1 MIISFIRLF
10 ERCWR
15 RRCSSDLPQRQRLEI
30 PQGGFASVNGLWLE
44 RHHPAG
50 RRASSTN
57 RSSSIQMSGPMS
69 KKQLFVALLSLL
81 ICAPSYAGAALDG
94 EISAAQERDANGNGL
109 TDEAISRELELFR
122 GVEVSLRQA
131 LRIADSLHP
140 GSRIVDVSFDGGSG
154 SSVYRVKM
162 FRQDRIWADTI
173 DAKTGQVAGNA
184 TVSSMSEL
192 NLEDRLNLIAMQSV
206 RQELADAVFVA
217 EDNTSGKALSGG
229 LMNEAG
235 KLIFVIVVLS
245 GTSLKQVMLEP
256 PSANNLETLP
266 RRSKQH

>member
-1 MIISFIRLF
+1 
-10 ERCWR
+10 
-15 RRCSSDLPQRQRLEI
+15 
-30 PQGGFASVNGLWLE
+30 
-44 RHHPAG
+44 
-50 RRASSTN
+50 
-57 RSSSIQMSGPMS
+57 
-69 KKQLFVALLSLL
+69 LL
-81 ICAPSYAGAALDG
+81 ICAPSYAGATLDG
-94 EISAAQERDANGNGL
+94 EISAAQEQDANGNGL

-122 GVEVSLRQA
+122 GAEVSLRQA
-131 LRIADSLHP
+131 LKLADSLHP

-154 SSVYRVKM
+154 SSVYRVKT

-173 DAKTGQVAGNA
+173 DAKTGQIAGIA
-184 TVSSMSEL
+184 TVSMSEL

-217 EDNTSGKALSGG
+217 EENTSGKALSGG
-229 LMNEAG
+229 VMNEAG

-245 GTSLKQVMLEP
+245 GTYLKQVMLEP

>member
-1 MIISFIRLF
+1 ML
-10 ERCWR
+10 
-15 RRCSSDLPQRQRLEI
+15 
-30 PQGGFASVNGLWLE
+30 V
-44 RHHPAG
+44 
-50 RRASSTN
+50 
-57 RSSSIQMSGPMS
+57 
-69 KKQLFVALLSLL
+69 
-81 ICAPSYAGAALDG
+81 G
-94 EISAAQERDANGNGL
+94 EISAAQEQDANGNGL
-109 TDEAISRELELFR
+109 TGEAISREIELFR
-122 GVEVSLRQA
+122 GAEVSLRQA
-131 LRIADSLHP
+131 LKIADGLHP
-140 GSRIVDVSFDGGSG
+140 GSRIVDVSFDGESG
-154 SSVYRVKM
+154 SSVYRVKT

-184 TVSSMSEL
+184 IVSSMREL

-245 GTSLKQVMLEP
+245 GTNLKQVMLEP
-256 PSANNLETLP
+256 PSANNLEMLP